1 MARILPLAVGPT
13 IWRIRYPFPGQGW
26 EIQRQGQL
34 FFLHLSVPAS
44 EVITT
49 PAVKQDPVF
58 FFLFSFHRD
67 SLCCSVTLAIR
78 FARTRNRDHSDQ
90 KVPQVCTVIS
100 RGGVRDTRA
109 LVSSY
114 PHYLEVSSSIRGVVR
129 LAPLRYVVSVIYG
142 VIADRIVG
150 LNPGRACSN
159 LHTISL
165 PH

>member
-114 PHYLEVSSSIRGVVR
+114 PSPPRGIKQHSWGG
-129 LAPLRYVVSVIYG
+129 AASTPSLRCFGNLWCYCG
-142 VIADRIVG
+142 QNCWTEPGAG
-150 LNPGRACSN
+150 L
-159 LHTISL
+159 
-165 PH
+165 